1 MNRAIL
7 KRRIRDI
14 LVETLTADSV
24 EMHRCVDGKVVPMD
38 TPRCVKDLEYRIEDA
53 AADRDACVTRTDARV
68 HYNGLLNVLR
78 RKLRYARKLQPN
90 I

>member
-24 EMHRCVDGKVVPMD
+24 ETHRCVDGKVVPMD

-78 RKLRYARKLQPN
+78 RKLRYARKLQPD